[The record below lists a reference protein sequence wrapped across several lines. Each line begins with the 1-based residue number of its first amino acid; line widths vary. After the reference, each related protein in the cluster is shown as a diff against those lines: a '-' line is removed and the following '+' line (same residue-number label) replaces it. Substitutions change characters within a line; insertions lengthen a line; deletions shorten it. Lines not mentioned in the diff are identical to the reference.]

1 MRGPFLGSE
10 ATVSLTAKQSAF
22 VREYAIDNN
31 PSKAA
36 ERAGL
41 NADYGRQ
48 LLTKPHIHDAI
59 AELQEEAR
67 SNTVL
72 TLSELQEWW
81 SNLVTGQDPDARTT
95 DRLKASE
102 LLGKSQGAF
111 TDKVEQTGGMR
122 IEVVYADE

>member
-1 MRGPFLGSE
+1 M
-10 ATVSLTAKQSAF
+10 SLTAKQRAF
-22 VREYAIDNN
+22 VREYAIDYNA
-31 PSKAA
+31 SKAA

-111 TDKVEQTGGMR
+111 TDKVEQSGGMT
-122 IEVVYADE
+122 IEVVYAED